1 MNKTNPYLTPQV
13 DEYTNHVTTEKLQG
27 FDFNQIK
34 KLYFRSCNINAINFL
49 IGLGSV
55 ILGVVSVIPNTGHV
69 FSMKA
74 GLVGLSVIYAM
85 TVVGLFR
92 RTAWGRI
99 LGIIICFIFLIAI
112 PIGTVI
118 GIFGLFAFLGAPE
131 LFGSNRVTHRELKS
145 EFNLQKLLTKR
156 A

>member
-1 MNKTNPYLTPQV
+1 MNEINPYLTPQV
-13 DEYTNHVTTEKLQG
+13 DGYTNHVTTEKLQG
-27 FDFNQIK
+27 FNFNQIK
-34 KLYFRSCNINAINFL
+34 KLYYRSCNVNMITFL
-49 IGLGSV
+49 IGFGSI
-55 ILGVVSVIPNTGHV
+55 ILGIVSAIPNTGHV

-74 GLVGLSVIYAM
+74 GLVGLAVIYAM

-99 LGIIICFIFLIAI
+99 LGIIVCVIFLIAI

-118 GIFGLFAFLGAPE
+118 GISGLFAFLGAPE

-145 EFNLQKLLTKR
+145 EFNLQKLRMKGG
-156 A
+156 